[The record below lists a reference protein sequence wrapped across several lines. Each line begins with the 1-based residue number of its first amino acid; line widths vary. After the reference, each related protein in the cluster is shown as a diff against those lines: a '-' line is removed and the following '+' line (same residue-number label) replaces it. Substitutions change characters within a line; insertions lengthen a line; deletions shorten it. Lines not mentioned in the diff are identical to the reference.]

1 MMAEPAGARGPHRKT
16 GRTPRLEDWGAGVPR
31 AQGAGS
37 CFSSAAE
44 GGRGTAETR
53 TQVKAVTVHSGVM
66 NTDTSLPV
74 ASEDELSCLPPPPWV
89 LKC

>member
-1 MMAEPAGARGPHRKT
+1 MTAEPAGARCPHRKT
-16 GRTPRLEDWGAGVPR
+16 GRTPRLEEWGAGVPR

-37 CFSSAAE
+37 CVGSAAE
-44 GGRGTAETR
+44 GGAAETR
-53 TQVKAVTVHSGVM
+53 TQVKAVTVHSGVT

-74 ASEDELSCLPPPPWV
+74 ASEEELSCLPPPPWV